1 MKDTRQPK
9 LKTIIKEAD
18 SVSIGIARLRNKQ
31 PQVLFAVKSPT
42 LANRFSVRLY
52 LFSGGQYL
60 KSANDTFGFSCE
72 DKPLTYA
79 GRALDAAILHCMQ
92 GTNQWPDKARVL
104 EAAQKMLIEARAQNV
119 RLSPRKAIRILA
131 TLIRHYRPRQ
141 KLSHLRNTT
150 AWQLGVSFASV
161 EAVLQRP
168 VKQLLNCKE

>member
-104 EAAQKMLIEARAQNV
+104 EAAQNANRGPSAERAIVSTQGN
-119 RLSPRKAIRILA
+119 SDS
-131 TLIRHYRPRQ
+131 
-141 KLSHLRNTT
+141 SHSDPSLP
-150 AWQLGVSFASV
+150 APP
-161 EAVLQRP
+161 EAVSSAKYYGLA
-168 VKQLLNCKE
+168 VGCLLCLSGSGAPTSR